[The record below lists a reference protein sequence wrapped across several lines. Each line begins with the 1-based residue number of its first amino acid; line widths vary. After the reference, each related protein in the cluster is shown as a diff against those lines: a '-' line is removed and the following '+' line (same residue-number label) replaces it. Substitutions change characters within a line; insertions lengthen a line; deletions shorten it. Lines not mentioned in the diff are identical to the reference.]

1 LEQKQQTG
9 RHGVNFFTTLANK
22 ETIQSIW

>member
-22 ETIQSIW
+22 ETIKSIW